1 VTVLNEDLL
10 ARIRSR
16 AAGYDRDNAFFTE
29 DLDDLRAAGYLRS
42 RPLLEVA
49 RDQRLLAAHAP
60 ATALGI
66 TMHLVVVGIARVLH
80 ERGDTSLDWIA
91 ADAEAGELF
100 AFGNSE
106 AGNDQVMFD
115 SRTTAAPQPDGS
127 YLFSGTKIFTS
138 LSPAWTRLVVF
149 GRDDS
154 GGGASDAA
162 GPTLVHGVLT
172 RETPGHRAVGEWNP
186 LGMKATQS
194 FTTVLDGARVAPERI
209 TRILPVGPVADPYIF
224 GLFADFLLLISSVYA
239 GIADRALELAVENV
253 AARRSMK
260 SGLAYAHDPD
270 IRWQLADAAIALDS
284 LSPQIEGLARDVD
297 GLVDHGAAWFRL
309 LVGTKT
315 RSVDV
320 ARSVVETAIRV
331 SGGSAYSADTELSRL
346 YRDALAGLFHPSDPE
361 SAHGTVATNLLGPTE
376 GFAAG

>member
-1 VTVLNEDLL
+1 VTVLSEDLL

-16 AAGYDRDNAFFTE
+16 AAGYDRDNAFFAD
-29 DLDDLRAAGYLRS
+29 DLDDLRAVGYLES

-66 TMHLVVVGIARVLH
+66 NMHLVVVGIARVLS
-80 ERGDTSLDWIA
+80 ERGDPSLDWIVAEA
-91 ADAEAGELF
+91 AAGELF

-115 SRTTAAPQPDGS
+115 SRTIAAPQPDGS
-127 YLFSGTKIFTS
+127 YLFTGTKIFTS
-138 LSPAWTRLVVF
+138 LSPAWTRLAVF
-149 GRDDS
+149 GRDDT
-154 GGGASDAA
+154 DAA
-162 GPTLVHGVLT
+162 EPKLVHGVLS
-172 RETPGHRAVGEWNP
+172 RETPGHRAVGDWNP
-186 LGMKATQS
+186 LGMRATQS
-194 FTTVLDGARVAPERI
+194 FTTVLEGARVPAERI
-209 TRILPVGPVADPYIF
+209 TRVLPVGPANDPYVF

-239 GIADRALELAVENV
+239 GLADRALELAVSNV
-253 AARRSMK
+253 ATRTSMK
-260 SGLAYAHDPD
+260 TGLAYSQDPD

-284 LSPQIEGLARDVD
+284 LAPQIESLARDVD
-297 GLVDHGAAWFRL
+297 GLVDHGADWFRL

-331 SGGSAYSADTELSRL
+331 SGGSAYSGDSELSRL

-361 SAHGTVATNLLGPTE
+361 SAHGTVANNLLGPVV
-376 GFAAG
+376 G

>member
-1 VTVLNEDLL
+1 MTVLDADLL

-16 AAGYDRDNAFFTE
+16 AAGYDRDNAFFAD
-29 DLDDLRAAGYLRS
+29 DLDDLRAAGYLAS

-66 TMHLVVVGIARVLH
+66 NMHLVVVGIARVLH
-80 ERGDTSLDWIA
+80 ERGDSSLDWILDDA
-91 ADAEAGELF
+91 AAGELF

-115 SRTTAAPQPDGS
+115 SRTVAEPQPDGS
-127 YLFSGTKIFTS
+127 YLFTGTKIFTS
-138 LSPAWTRLVVF
+138 LSPAWTRLAVF

-154 GGGASDAA
+154 DAA
-162 GPTLVHGVLT
+162 SPKLVHGVLT
-172 RETPGHRAVGEWNP
+172 RGTPGHATVGDWNP
-186 LGMKATQS
+186 LGMRATQS
-194 FTTVLDGARVAPERI
+194 LTTVLDGARVEPGRI
-209 TRILPVGPVADPYIF
+209 TRVLPVGPVADPYIF
-224 GLFADFLLLISSVYA
+224 GLFAGFLLLISSVYA
-239 GIADRALELAVENV
+239 GLADRALELAVENV
-253 AARRSMK
+253 GARRSLK
-260 SGLAYAHDPD
+260 TGDSYAHDPD

-284 LSPQIEGLARDVD
+284 LAPQIESLAADVD
-297 GLVDHGAAWFRL
+297 SLADHGADWFRL

-320 ARSVVETAIRV
+320 ARSVVEAAIRV
-331 SGGSAYSADTELSRL
+331 SGGSSYGAETELSRL

-361 SAHGTVATNLLGPTE
+361 SAHSTVATNLLGPLAE
-376 GFAAG
+376 

>member
-1 VTVLNEDLL
+1 VTLLSDDLL

-16 AAGYDRDNAFFTE
+16 AAGYDRDNVFFAD
-29 DLDDLRAAGYLRS
+29 DLDELRAVGYLAD

-66 TMHLVVVGIARVLH
+66 SMHLVVVGMARVLR
-80 ERGDTSLDWIA
+80 ERGDSSLDWITEEA
-91 ADAEAGELF
+91 ARGELF

-115 SRTTAAPQPDGS
+115 SRTVAEPQPDGS
-127 YLFSGTKIFTS
+127 YLFTGTKIFTS
-138 LSPAWTRLVVF
+138 LSPAWTRLALF

-154 GGGASDAA
+154 DAA
-162 GPTLVHGVLT
+162 GPRLVHGVLS
-172 RETPGHRAVGEWNP
+172 RDTPGHRSLGDWNT
-186 LGMKATQS
+186 LGMRATQS
-194 FTTVLDGARVAPERI
+194 YTTVLESARVPAEHI
-209 TRILPVGPVADPYIF
+209 TRILPVGPNGDPYTF
-224 GLFADFLLLISSVYA
+224 GLFAGFLLLISSVYA
-239 GIADRALELAVENV
+239 GIADRALELGVE
-253 AARRSMK
+253 AASRRTSLK
-260 SGLAYAHDPD
+260 NDGRSYAHDPD
-270 IRWQLADAAIALDS
+270 IRWQLADAAIALDA
-284 LSPQIEGLARDVD
+284 LAPQIESLARDVD

-320 ARSVVETAIRV
+320 ARSVVETAVRV
-331 SGGSAYSADTELSRL
+331 SGGSSYGADSELSRL

-361 SAHGTVATNLLGPTE
+361 SAHSTVANHLLGAVDGPSDD
-376 GFAAG
+376 

>member
-1 VTVLNEDLL
+1 MTVLSEDLL
-10 ARIRSR
+10 SRIRSR
-16 AAGYDRDNAFFTE
+16 AAGYDRDNAFFAE
-29 DLDDLRAAGYLRS
+29 DLDDLRAAGYLAS
-42 RPLLEVA
+42 RPLLDVA

-66 TMHLVVVGIARVLH
+66 NMHLVVVGIARVLR
-80 ERGDTSLDWIA
+80 ERGDRSLDWIFDEA
-91 ADAEAGELF
+91 AAGELF

-115 SRTTAAPQPDGS
+115 SRTVAAPQPDGS

-138 LSPAWTRLVVF
+138 LSPAWTRLVIF
-149 GRDDS
+149 GKDDS
-154 GGGASDAA
+154 DDA

-194 FTTVLDGARVAPERI
+194 FTTVLDGARVPPERI

-253 AARRSMK
+253 ATRRSMK
-260 SGLAYAHDPD
+260 SGLAYAQDPD

-284 LSPQIEGLARDVD
+284 LAPQIEGLARDVD
-297 GLVDHGAAWFRL
+297 GLVDHGAVWFRL

-320 ARSVVETAIRV
+320 ARAVVETAIRV
-331 SGGSAYSADTELSRL
+331 SGGSSYAADTELSRL

-361 SAHGTVATNLLGPTE
+361 SAHGTVATNLLGALE
-376 GFAAG
+376 L

>member
-1 VTVLNEDLL
+1 VTALNDDLL

-66 TMHLVVVGIARVLH
+66 NMHLVVVGIARVLH
-80 ERGDTSLDWIA
+80 ERGDTSLDWIT

-115 SRTTAAPQPDGS
+115 SRTKAEPQPDGS
-127 YLFSGTKIFTS
+127 YLFTGTKIFTS
-138 LSPAWTRLVVF
+138 LSPAWTRLAVF

-154 GGGASDAA
+154 RASDDA
-162 GPTLVHGVLT
+162 GSVLVHGVLT

-186 LGMKATQS
+186 LGMRATQS

-224 GLFADFLLLISSVYA
+224 GLFVDFLLLISSVYA

-253 AARRSMK
+253 ATRRSLK
-260 SGLAYAHDPD
+260 TGTSYAQDPD
-270 IRWQLADAAIALDS
+270 IRWQLADAAMALDS
-284 LSPQIEGLARDVD
+284 LGPQIEGLARDVD
-297 GLVDHGAAWFRL
+297 GLADHGSAWFRL

-361 SAHGTVATNLLGPTE
+361 SAHATVATNLLGALE
-376 GFAAG
+376 L